1 MTLQI
6 YDSSRKG
13 KRVFEPADP
22 RRITLYVCGP
32 TTYNFAH
39 IGNARPP
46 VVFDVLR
53 RVLRHHYGKDAVLYA
68 RNITDIDDKIIT
80 KAAEEKTTTETV
92 SDRYE
97 AAYLEDM
104 AGLGVE
110 PPDLA
115 PHATQSIDDILTLI
129 SDLIDRGQ
137 AYAAE
142 AHVLFNVATYGG
154 YGALSGRNREDML
167 AGARVEVAPY
177 KRDPGDFVLW
187 KPSTPEQPGWDSP
200 WGRGRPGWHIECS
213 AMIRATLGKTIDI
226 HGGGI
231 DLLFP
236 HHENEVAQSCC
247 ANDGAPLARYWM
259 HNGFVD
265 MNSEKMSKSL
275 GNVALIRDLL
285 KDWPGEV
292 LRYVLLSAQYR
303 QPLDWTDD
311 ALKQAKATL
320 DRLYRALEANKDVE
334 PSPEASV
341 DEHLLAALDDDLNTP
356 QALSVLGRLAAAS
369 NSPDGKGALLQSA
382 ALLGLLQNDPETWR
396 VGTAAP
402 VGDIDALIE
411 QRATAKKNKDF
422 ATADAIRDQLLEQG
436 IILEDGPAGT
446 RWRRR

>member
-436 IILEDGPAGT
+436 IILEDGPDGT

>member
-13 KRVFEPADP
+13 KRVFQPADP
-22 RRITLYVCGP
+22 RRKTLYVCGP
-32 TTYNFAH
+32 TTYNYAH

-436 IILEDGPAGT
+436 IILEDGPDGT
-446 RWRRR
+446 RRRLR

>member
-187 KPSTPEQPGWDSP
+187 KPSTPEQPGWNSP

-436 IILEDGPAGT
+436 IILEDGPDGT

>member
-436 IILEDGPAGT
+436 IILEDGPDGT
-446 RWRRR
+446 RRRLR